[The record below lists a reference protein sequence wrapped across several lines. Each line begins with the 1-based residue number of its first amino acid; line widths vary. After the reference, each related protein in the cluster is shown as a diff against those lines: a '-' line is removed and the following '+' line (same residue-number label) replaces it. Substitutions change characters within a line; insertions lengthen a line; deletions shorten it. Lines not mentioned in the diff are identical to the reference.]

1 MLCTHAFPI
10 ELLRTGSSAR
20 ARDSA
25 VRAQMHFVSL
35 CTEVDFSPGRPS
47 SSAPS
52 VLHGRLHAL
61 QLCAPESRQCSTLRY
76 LYGQGDGAGSY

>member
-35 CTEVDFSPGRPS
+35 CTEVDFSPGS
-47 SSAPS
+47 SQFECALRLTLAPTCIAT
-52 VLHGRLHAL
+52 V
-61 QLCAPESRQCSTLRY
+61 CS
-76 LYGQGDGAGSY
+76 